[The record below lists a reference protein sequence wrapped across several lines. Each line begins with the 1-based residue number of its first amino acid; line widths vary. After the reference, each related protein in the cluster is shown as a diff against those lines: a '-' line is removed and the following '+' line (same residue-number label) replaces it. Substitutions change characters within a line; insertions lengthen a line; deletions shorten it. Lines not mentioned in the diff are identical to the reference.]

1 MGEKEGRER
10 VRQGSEG
17 VVTILSRCAVSS
29 DRELGMPS
37 LCVGVQILL
46 ADKLLAAHRT
56 LQYIQHR
63 SLDTAD

>member
-17 VVTILSRCAVSS
+17 VLTFLSRCAVS
-29 DRELGMPS
+29 REIGMSS

-46 ADKLLAAHRT
+46 ADKLLAAHWT

-63 SLDTAD
+63 SLGTAG